1 MHKRDIWGFVLS
13 AMVGVCTGLIYFAG
27 KSSGKIDAYQDVMA
41 QLEECVKIAEKAE
54 TTE

>member
-13 AMVGVCTGLIYFAG
+13 AMVGVCTGIIYFAG
-27 KSSGKIDAYQDVMA
+27 KSSGKIDAYQDCTNQLQTAIEKA
-41 QLEECVKIAEKAE
+41 QAE